1 VRPRLVAP
9 LLAALLVLV
18 GAACS
23 SGGSDG
29 LTSDLPLTSTDSGA
43 PQGTTTTG
51 SVVPPTSVTTTSA
64 PATTSTTKVDDPADD
79 AYVDAWATGLTTG
92 KLEDGQLVLDERDG
106 PCVAQAW
113 VDIVTVDGF
122 RYRKVEPDALR
133 DPGFSVGSLKLSQD
147 QAEAFVD
154 AFDQCNVE
162 WVGLLATSL
171 GTDLDPADQACIQD
185 AIDQDKARRLL
196 VGTFADSPDANA
208 AFEDLL
214 NDIDSVCQITS

>member
-1 VRPRLVAP
+1 LAV
-9 LLAALLVLV
+9 AALATLGVLA
-18 GAACS
+18 GCS
-23 SGGSDG
+23 GGGGSDEASSEG
-29 LTSDLPLTSTDSGA
+29 RVDLSTDPSSEG
-43 PQGTTTTG
+43 PTTTT
-51 SVVPPTSVTTTSA
+51 TSLVLRTTTTAVASTTTS
-64 PATTSTTKVDDPADD
+64 TSRPDDPADD
-79 AYVDAWATGLTTG
+79 AYVEAWATGLTSG

-113 VDIVTVDGF
+113 VDVVTLDGL

-133 DPGFSVGSLKLSQD
+133 DPGYAVSDLKLSQE

-171 GTDLDPADQACIQD
+171 GVGLDPADQACIQD
-185 AIDQDKARRLL
+185 AIDPDQARRLL
-196 VGTFADSPDANA
+196 VGTFANSDDANQ

-214 NDIDSVCQITS
+214 NGIDAICTITS